1 MNAAEKVQAYLD
13 HQQNLDTLRFITCG
27 SVDDGKSTLIGRMLW
42 ESQQLFEDQVAALR
56 NESKRYGT
64 QGDNI
69 DFALLVDGLSAER
82 EQGITIDVAYRY
94 FQTDA
99 RKFIV
104 ADTPG
109 HEQYTRNMVTG
120 ASTAHLAVLLI
131 DARKGVLTQTRR
143 HAFLTQLVG
152 IRHLVLAVNKMDLVG
167 FKQEVYD
174 QIVADF
180 AEYAKALRIEAVQAI
195 PLSAIGGDNLRE
207 RSKNTPWYHG
217 PTLMGYLETVD
228 VLGQVSELVPEQFAM
243 PIQWVNRPN
252 LDFRGFAGLVA
263 SGLASP
269 GMPVEVAGK
278 NTQSTVS
285 KIVQFEG
292 DWAQARAGDSITLT
306 LADEVDVSRGDVLCH
321 PALGLKAADQFCASL
336 VWMDPEQGLPA
347 KNYLIQLHT
356 QQLGCSITKIKH
368 KVNVNTLAHE
378 AAEHLETND
387 IAEVNIHLD
396 RKVVALPFAENKQLG
411 SFILVDR
418 YSNRTVGAGVIHFAL
433 KRNEMIHASQAEVSA
448 EDRAKLHGHKGH
460 TVWFVGPAD
469 SDKTELAAKF
479 ELMLHQE
486 RISTMLIT
494 GSKVRSDLSMDLGF
508 KDSDKAEHVRRM
520 VSLAKLLM
528 EAGCV
533 AVAAT
538 VSKPDLL
545 GEEGFIVVDFNEPST
560 AGDDL
565 DEFLDGLLSQ
575 VKVLIAA
582 K

>member
-13 HQQNLDTLRFITCG
+13 QQQSLDTLRFITCG

-131 DARKGVLTQTRR
+131 DARRGVLTQTRR

-152 IRHLVLAVNKMDLVG
+152 IRHLVLAVNKMDLVD
-167 FKQEVYD
+167 FKEEVYD

-180 AEYAKALRIEAVQAI
+180 GEYAKALSIESVQAI

-207 RSKNTPWYHG
+207 RSKNTTWYHG

-228 VLGQVSELVPEQFAM
+228 VLGKINEPVPEQFAM

-263 SGLASP
+263 SGSVTP
-269 GMPVEVAGK
+269 GMPIEVAGK
-278 NTQSTVS
+278 NTQSSVS
-285 KIVQFEG
+285 SIVQFEG

-306 LADEVDVSRGDVLCH
+306 LDDEVDVSRGDVLCH
-321 PALGLKAADQFCASL
+321 PELNLKAADQFCASL

-356 QQLGCSITKIKH
+356 QQLGCTITKIKH

-396 RKVVALPFAENKQLG
+396 RKAVALPFAENKQLG

-433 KRNEMIHASQAEVSA
+433 KRNEMIHTTQAAVVTR
-448 EDRAKLHGHKGH
+448 EDRAKLHGHQGH

-469 SDKTELAAKF
+469 SIKTELAARF
-479 ELMLHQE
+479 ELMLHHE

-494 GSKVRSDLSMDLGF
+494 GSKVRSDMSMDLGF

-538 VSKPDLL
+538 VTKPDLL
-545 GEEGFIVVDFNEPST
+545 GEEGFTVVDITTHENPESIL
-560 AGDDL
+560 DDL
-565 DEFLDGLLSQ
+565 LVQIKES
-575 VKVLIAA
+575 I
-582 K
+582 